1 MAQFDEVDNRSKL
14 LLKDDFNKLSKFKI
28 VCLGLGGVGSIVPIS
43 LIRSGFKNLTI
54 VDFDRVNEY
63 NLNRQI
69 AYDINDI
76 GRYKTEALKEK
87 LYLLNKDLNIN
98 SITSKI
104 DDEFDLNIFNN
115 ADFIIDCIDD
125 VKAKIKIIKYCCQN
139 KINLI
144 SSLGMGNRLDGTKVT
159 ITKLSKTFNDPL
171 ARKLRENLKKEK
183 VNIEKINVVF
193 SSEVPIIKDKVISS
207 MIFVPNI
214 AGLMISSFVLNKLL
228 DL

>member
-1 MAQFDEVDNRSKL
+1 
-14 LLKDDFNKLSKFKI
+14 
-28 VCLGLGGVGSIVPIS
+28 
-43 LIRSGFKNLTI
+43 
-54 VDFDRVNEY
+54 
-63 NLNRQI
+63 
-69 AYDINDI
+69 
-76 GRYKTEALKEK
+76 
-87 LYLLNKDLNIN
+87 
-98 SITSKI
+98 
-104 DDEFDLNIFNN
+104 
-115 ADFIIDCIDD
+115 
-125 VKAKIKIIKYCCQN
+125 
-139 KINLI
+139 
-144 SSLGMGNRLDGTKVT
+144 MGNRLDGTKVT